1 MKRIY
6 NKPTTEITNLVE
18 SYGIM
23 IANSELEITENI
35 GAKENDL
42 IFDWDNDNEFDNLWA
57 KEDNEED
64 S

>member
-1 MKRIY
+1 MIY

-18 SYGIM
+18 SQGIM
-23 IANSELEITENI
+23 LANSELEITENI
-35 GAKENDL
+35 GAKKNDL